1 MSPLAHVHTRAL
13 WGRHRTIKT
22 PSLSWAGRTG
32 PTRKLTVL
40 IECYLH
46 YSVRAWEGGHI
57 FFLESQLHCLPTF
70 KTILKTMPPASR
82 PFPLLFLL
90 PADPSHSYAL
100 SAVHLL
106 SILVGNK
113 GRARRELKT
122 EETPRK
128 PSCDARVRAHVLRH
142 VSCFGLRDCG
152 FGFRASSAKASQRR
166 GKGLCKGVAK
176 ASAKTSHGFAS
187 RLFAPVVSTDK
198 GGAS

>member
-90 PADPSHSYAL
+90 PADPSHSYAF
-100 SAVHLL
+100 V
-106 SILVGNK
+106 N
-113 GRARRELKT
+113 
-122 EETPRK
+122 P
-128 PSCDARVRAHVLRH
+128 CWQ
-142 VSCFGLRDCG
+142 
-152 FGFRASSAKASQRR
+152 QRP
-166 GKGLCKGVAK
+166 GEKGVKDRRDSPK
-176 ASAKTSHGFAS
+176 A
-187 RLFAPVVSTDK
+187 LL
-198 GGAS
+198 